1 MPRVCSYNKKSGLS
15 RPNTHK
21 HMMISDFELL
31 AEKVAKLAELTHAL
45 RVENAALR
53 NEVTALT
60 TQNQDVRE
68 RMQQAHERITAL
80 LAQLPA
86 EVLKDEEV
94 SA

>member
-1 MPRVCSYNKKSGLS
+1 
-15 RPNTHK
+15 
-21 HMMISDFELL
+21 MMISDFELL

-45 RVENAALR
+45 RAENAALR

-60 TQNQDVRE
+60 AQNQDAKE
-68 RMQQAHERITAL
+68 RMQQAHDRITAL
-80 LAQLPA
+80 LTQLPA